1 MGRLLQ
7 SAFPLAVFLGKGANG
22 WQSVTKDGKIDAKT
36 TELLAQKYV
45 CLYVDLG
52 EVDGAP
58 VRTTPLK
65 AGYWGPQ
72 YYDDKAQLLDV
83 LTTRRPFRWYG
94 PGAEPPDKV
103 AMFEQEF
110 ARRVT
115 PLLHNCGACGERF
128 DSFAGINAG
137 RHDAGFPSPTA

>member
-1 MGRLLQ
+1 MQ
-7 SAFPLAVFLGKGANG
+7 ENG
-22 WQSVTKDGKIDAKT
+22 IWIDASSGGGMRCDDSGQRGIK
-36 TELLAQKYV
+36 ARARRPR
-45 CLYVDLG
+45 
-52 EVDGAP
+52 AP
-58 VRTTPLK
+58 CGPHLSKRAT
-65 AGYWGPQ
+65 GGPQ

-83 LTTRRPFRWYG
+83 LATRRPFRWYG

-103 AMFEQEF
+103 AMFEPEF

>member
-1 MGRLLQ
+1 MQ
-7 SAFPLAVFLGKGANG
+7 ENG
-22 WQSVTKDGKIDAKT
+22 IWIDASSGAACAAAT
-36 TELLAQKYV
+36 AASVESRLAIAS
-45 CLYVDLG
+45 
-52 EVDGAP
+52 GAP

-128 DSFAGINAG
+128 DSFAGINEG